1 MEKASEDPQG
11 GVENGVTRIYVCP
24 LILLINNSTQ
34 IYYAARPNS
43 STSSP
48 SPLFVTKH
56 PHKIPKLNL
65 TPIKNQETAHGI
77 PCSSWSQR
85 TQIQTTKH
93 RKQ

>member
-48 SPLFVTKH
+48 SSIIRDKTSSQN
-56 PHKIPKLNL
+56 PKTQLDADKKSRN
-65 TPIKNQETAHGI
+65 G
-77 PCSSWSQR
+77 SWNTLQ
-85 TQIQTTKH
+85 
-93 RKQ
+93 